1 MLLVNLRKAI
11 SVVALTTSLTTLS
24 VACGP
29 QGGASD
35 ARSSDRPGTGS
46 PTATRLSPPSAGAP
60 STTPGES
67 SGVPAS
73 PARTIG
79 PGAHGVESR
88 VVYFG
93 TGTRPTPLIH
103 VVLGDERDAA
113 RFPGWFAGSDPAAA
127 RAIAARTAGTD
138 FSRNVLVGWARST
151 GCSQATRTVLFVS
164 GSRLLLG
171 VDQPKPTP
179 ECLTDFRVVSVFEVP
194 RGRMPRHPVF
204 GEENAGPDAAG
215 PGRTLA
221 FTRLDSTSGQQAND
235 SRGTEVTEAA
245 QLNAFLAR
253 LPGASAAAVRKQ
265 TAAHPAQLGERSFGY
280 LLTGCSATGAEL
292 LISADGGMTAHTTGG
307 ENVRC
312 LRAESYAAIIAVP
325 ANVVPVRA
333 GTID

>member
-29 QGGASD
+29 QGSASD
-35 ARSSDRPGTGS
+35 ARPSDRPGTGS
-46 PTATRLSPPSAGAP
+46 PAATRLSG
-60 STTPGES
+60 G
-67 SGVPAS
+67 
-73 PARTIG
+73 
-79 PGAHGVESR
+79 HGVESR

-93 TGTRPTPLIH
+93 TGTRRAPLIH
-103 VVLGDERDAA
+103 VVLDNERDAA
-113 RFPGWFAGSDPAAA
+113 RFPGWFAGPDPAAA

-138 FSRNVLVGWARST
+138 FSRNVLVGWVRST
-151 GCSQATRTVLFVS
+151 GCSQATRTALFVS

-194 RGRMPRHPVF
+194 RDRMPRHPVF
-204 GEENAGPDAAG
+204 GEESAGPDAAG
-215 PGRTLA
+215 PGRALA
-221 FTRLDSTSGQQAND
+221 FTRLDSASGQQTNN
-235 SRGTEVTEAA
+235 SRGTEVTGAA

-265 TAAHPAQLGERSFGY
+265 TAAHPAQRGERSFGY
-280 LLTGCSATGAEL
+280 LLTGCSATGAAL
-292 LISADGGMTAHTTGG
+292 LISADGVMTADATGG

-325 ANVVPVRA
+325 ASAMPARA